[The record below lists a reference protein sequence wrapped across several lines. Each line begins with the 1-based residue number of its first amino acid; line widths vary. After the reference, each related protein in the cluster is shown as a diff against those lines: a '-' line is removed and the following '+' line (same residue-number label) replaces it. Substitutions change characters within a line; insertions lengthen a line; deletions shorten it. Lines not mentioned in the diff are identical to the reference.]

1 MAGNG
6 VTVQVRAIEAR
17 HAGLRRRI
25 GWFVDQTRKTIRR
38 PSRLF
43 FISFGYLLLSRWS
56 DIALLVM
63 RLIPKRLSG
72 RSAWNE
78 LNFIAGHQL
87 LQLNRPEEAW
97 QYLEQCL
104 RDQGDPHH
112 LFLGAVCLY
121 HGLGRFADAQAL
133 LRRANYIR
141 GRQARE
147 LGVADFRGR
156 VLDEIW
162 TAHIGHTATLDY
174 VIKLGILEGRDRDDT
189 ILYIPPT
196 CHVAN
201 RFLLEQVRPLL
212 KLVERSG
219 DLPVGEPAVKSLRF
233 DYLGPR
239 MPDGT
244 TVYFWDLAARTHR
257 RWHAE
262 GRSPLFALPAE
273 TQERG
278 WRALR
283 RAGVPPG
290 AWFVSMHVRAGAW
303 KRHHLGL
310 HQVLN
315 AEIATYLPAIAEIT
329 RRGGWVIR
337 MGDATMPPLPPLPNV
352 IDYCHSDLRADWM
365 DVFLAAC
372 CRFMLGTSSG
382 PAYLPAL
389 YGVPSVLTNWW
400 PPAQRPWH
408 AMDLFVPKLHQRI
421 EDGHYLNLSET
432 LAEPFSYCHSIDYL
446 AQVGRVR
453 VVDNDSET
461 IRAAVVE
468 MLDRLAGAGRADANV
483 ERLRAEADRI
493 YEACGA
499 LGMGQLAGG
508 FVQSN
513 AALIR

>member
-133 LRRANYIR
+133 LRRANDIR

-162 TAHIGHTATLDY
+162 TAHIGHTATLDF
-174 VIKLGILEGRDRDDT
+174 
-189 ILYIPPT
+189 
-196 CHVAN
+196 CSS
-201 RFLLEQVRPLL
+201 
-212 KLVERSG
+212 RSG
-219 DLPVGEPAVKSLRF
+219 
-233 DYLGPR
+233 
-239 MPDGT
+239 
-244 TVYFWDLAARTHR
+244 H
-257 RWHAE
+257 
-262 GRSPLFALPAE
+262 
-273 TQERG
+273 
-278 WRALR
+278 
-283 RAGVPPG
+283 
-290 AWFVSMHVRAGAW
+290 
-303 KRHHLGL
+303 
-310 HQVLN
+310 
-315 AEIATYLPAIAEIT
+315 
-329 RRGGWVIR
+329 
-337 MGDATMPPLPPLPNV
+337 
-352 IDYCHSDLRADWM
+352 C
-365 DVFLAAC
+365 
-372 CRFMLGTSSG
+372 
-382 PAYLPAL
+382 
-389 YGVPSVLTNWW
+389 
-400 PPAQRPWH
+400 
-408 AMDLFVPKLHQRI
+408 
-421 EDGHYLNLSET
+421 
-432 LAEPFSYCHSIDYL
+432 
-446 AQVGRVR
+446 
-453 VVDNDSET
+453 
-461 IRAAVVE
+461 
-468 MLDRLAGAGRADANV
+468 
-483 ERLRAEADRI
+483 
-493 YEACGA
+493 
-499 LGMGQLAGG
+499 
-508 FVQSN
+508 
-513 AALIR
+513 